1 MIDIDFQF
9 FVNVIIGIVS
19 FFGGWILKVFNE
31 KIKKLEEKC
40 DDREE
45 KMISL
50 ALTLPKEYVRKDD
63 FNRFQENMNERFDR
77 LEEKLEGLRK

>member
-31 KIKKLEEKC
+31 KIRKLEEKC
-40 DDREE
+40 DDRED
-45 KMISL
+45 KMINL

-77 LEEKLEGLRK
+77 LEDKLEGLRK